1 MKRTYELLDSLN
13 MDDFVQKG
21 KDISIIMDEI
31 VTYLDE
37 DIFDMMET
45 YDFVC
50 YLRSRGYWIY
60 EQINYY
66 IS

>member
-1 MKRTYELLDSLN
+1 

-21 KDISIIMDEI
+21 KDINIIMDEI
-31 VTYLDE
+31 VTYLGE
-37 DIFDMMET
+37 DVFNAMET

-50 YLRSRGYWIY
+50 YLRSRGYRIY